1 MKGGGHPGEK
11 KNRALET
18 LNSLPEFTIFAV
30 FNANNSGKVIFEEIS
45 QAILS
50 ACPNVQFTTDPK
62 HSVLARNVL
71 LILTKGV
78 FDLHEDTVLRNMLHD
93 REINKSRFLYI
104 YKPRLSEGVGDP
116 DAWEFGGEEQR
127 RNKEIGD
134 SIDGHEA
141 LPYRRK
147 VSENSRYRHEFS
159 IMMNQVYT
167 ILEL

>member
-1 MKGGGHPGEK
+1 
-11 KNRALET
+11 
-18 LNSLPEFTIFAV
+18 
-30 FNANNSGKVIFEEIS
+30 
-45 QAILS
+45 
-50 ACPNVQFTTDPK
+50 
-62 HSVLARNVL
+62 
-71 LILTKGV
+71 
-78 FDLHEDTVLRNMLHD
+78 MLHD

-104 YKPRLSEGVGDP
+104 YEPRLSGGVGDP
-116 DAWEFGGEEQR
+116 DAWEFGGGEQR

-134 SIDGHEA
+134 SIDGHTPVVLKVHVHLVVHTLVQA